1 MANYQALKKAYAPHV
16 EVNDSSIIP
25 LTEADHRLL
34 VVVLKDQTGYVQT
47 VFSRKDMLDIEM
59 LNLEYGRNLRAITK
73 TASRKMLQKLNLEVM
88 QPWPIKGERWLT
100 VLDRSI
106 MGMECVDIPVDD
118 EYAVRIPTSQFL
130 EVFRDKDRKKITKT
144 LEDTAVACKDGDT
157 EACILEFTH
166 LKIKR
171 RLDET
176 IELPPLSNS
185 ARRLMELRTDPNANL
200 FDLVDVIENDPSLTA
215 SILRW
220 SKSSFYKHAGE
231 VTDLRD
237 AIGRV
242 MGFDLVMNLAMGL
255 TLGGAIEKPKD
266 HPDGFMEYWQQAI
279 WMSQTAAVVTGCIP
293 PEKRPKIGVAYLLGI
308 LHNFGYLVLNHVFPN
323 YFVLICRHW
332 EANRHLDPCLI
343 EKKVLGITRE
353 EIAAELFQCWDMPA
367 EMIQGIRH
375 QKNPQYN
382 GEYLDYVLM
391 LRACRSLVAEMGLPL
406 GYEVPP
412 SSQYLDALHVDYDK
426 LEERLEQLV
435 SSRDQIDAMAALL

>member
-1 MANYQALKKAYAPHV
+1 MANYHALMKAYSPHV
-16 EVNDSSIIP
+16 EIDDSSTIP
-25 LTEADHRLL
+25 LTEADHQVL
-34 VVVLKDQTGYVQT
+34 VVVLKDRGGYVQA
-47 VFSRKDMLDIEM
+47 VFRRKDMLDIEM
-59 LNLEYGRNLRAITK
+59 LNLEYGRNLRAIPK
-73 TASRKMLQKLNLEVM
+73 TAYLKMIRKLGLEVM
-88 QPWPIKGERWLT
+88 QPWPVKGEKWTT

-118 EYAVRIPTSQFL
+118 TTAVRLSASRFL
-130 EVFRDKDRKKITKT
+130 EVFKDKDRKKITKT
-144 LEDTAVACKDGDT
+144 LEDTSVACQDGDT
-157 EACILEFTH
+157 EACILEFTN

-200 FDLVDVIENDPSLTA
+200 FDLVDIIEKDPSLTA

-231 VTDLRD
+231 VTDLHD

-255 TLGGAIEKPKD
+255 TLGGSIEKPKD

-279 WMSQTAAVVTGCIP
+279 WMSQTAVVVTGCIP
-293 PEKRPKIGVAYLLGI
+293 PDKRPKIGAAYLLGI

-323 YFVLICRHW
+323 YFTLICRHW

-343 EKKVLGITRE
+343 EKRVLGITSE
-353 EIAAELFQCWDMPA
+353 EIAAKLFECWEMPP
-367 EMIQGIRH
+367 EIVQGIRH
-375 QKNPQYN
+375 QKNPNYD

-406 GYEVPP
+406 GYYVPP
-412 SSQYLDALHVDYDK
+412 ADQYFDRLSVDRDK
-426 LEERLEQLV
+426 LEERIEQLIAT
-435 SSRDQIDAMAALL
+435 RDQIDAMAAML